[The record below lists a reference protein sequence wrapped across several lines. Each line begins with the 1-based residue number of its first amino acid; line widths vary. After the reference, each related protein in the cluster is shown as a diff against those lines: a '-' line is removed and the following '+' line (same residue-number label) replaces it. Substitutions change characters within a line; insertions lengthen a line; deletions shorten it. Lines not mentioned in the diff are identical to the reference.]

1 MVSGMA
7 TQSLFHSGM
16 FMSRVIIHNQMN
28 IEVFGDIGFDML

>member
-7 TQSLFHSGM
+7 NQPLFHSGM

-28 IEVFGDIGFDML
+28 FEVLGDIGFDML